1 MHTIIRTQS
10 THPDFQQLNKEL
22 DADLAI
28 RNGQDNEFFAQFNS
42 VQNIQHVVLISQNN
56 KIAAC
61 GAFKPYDENSVEIKR
76 MFVRPEFR
84 GNGIS
89 KIVLQELQN
98 WAKEIGYT
106 KCVLETGKA
115 MPEAIGLYLSSGFK
129 IIPNYG
135 QYAEIESSICF
146 ENNLL

>member
-1 MHTIIRTQS
+1 MYTRFRTQS
-10 THPDFQQLNKEL
+10 THPDFEKLNMEL

-28 RNGQDNEFFAQFNS
+28 RNGETNEFFAQFNT
-42 VQNIQHVVLISQNN
+42 VQNIQHVVLIYRNN
-56 KIAAC
+56 EIAAC
-61 GAFKPYDENSVEIKR
+61 GAFKPYNEITVEIKR

-98 WAKEIGYT
+98 WAKEIGYN

-115 MPEAIGLYLSSGFK
+115 MPEAIGLYHSSGFK
-129 IIPNYG
+129 GIPNYG
-135 QYAEIESSICF
+135 QYAGVESSICF
-146 ENNLL
+146 QKEI